1 MAANCHEFAD
11 YANLIGINSSCK
23 MRWTGQWPGT
33 ATGQQQPL
41 DLQQQQ
47 NLGAIGTDDAQNVIG
62 MDQLHQ
68 HIQQQLCS
76 EQFHFLS
83 QLQVC
88 LSSICSVQL
97 NLVDFSTIFRTNSR
111 TVQCR

>member
-1 MAANCHEFAD
+1 
-11 YANLIGINSSCK
+11 
-23 MRWTGQWPGT
+23 MRWTGQWPGANT
-33 ATGQQQPL
+33 TIAGGQPQQQQPQQPF
-41 DLQQQQ
+41 DQQQSIGGG
-47 NLGAIGTDDAQNVIG
+47 GAVGGSDDSQNVIG

-88 LSSICSVQL
+88 YFINYNTLWDELFLIRFIFISIE
-97 NLVDFSTIFRTNSR
+97 STA
-111 TVQCR
+111 Q